1 MQEVCAVYFRVC
13 AMHHAH
19 QKPHHRPIWHV
30 QQQGMRQ
37 QITGEEEEGLE
48 AHGPV
53 CVCVCE
59 KIGPPAALRKP
70 PLIWYLN
77 KGYGI

>member
-30 QQQGMRQ
+30 QQQRVRQ
-37 QITGEEEEGLE
+37 QITGEEAEGLE
-48 AHGPV
+48 AHEPV
-53 CVCVCE
+53 CV
-59 KIGPPAALRKP
+59 
-70 PLIWYLN
+70 
-77 KGYGI
+77 